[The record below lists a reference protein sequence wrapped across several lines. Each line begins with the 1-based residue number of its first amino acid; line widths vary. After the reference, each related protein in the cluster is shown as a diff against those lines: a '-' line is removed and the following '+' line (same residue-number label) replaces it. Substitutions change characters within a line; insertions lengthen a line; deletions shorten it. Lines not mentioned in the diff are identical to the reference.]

1 VSRGTIETLMV
12 SLHDSGEIENF
23 VAIRPAVATRGCN
36 PSTLE
41 PNMDMCALHTQAS
54 GPCFVAGPAR
64 FGVYGSIVTMA
75 VVALLLGFVVGYLY
89 ARWTAT
95 EDRRVIHIK
104 HGPESGN
111 VDESKIFMTKFGK
124 RFHTRRG
131 CHHLQHD
138 REVHHVSM
146 CSACKKSRLG
156 ERYTAEAQDVDEYDE
171 RMWAEQEELA
181 REDHENSLPQHAGFH
196 D

>member
-1 VSRGTIETLMV
+1 
-12 SLHDSGEIENF
+12 
-23 VAIRPAVATRGCN
+23 
-36 PSTLE
+36 
-41 PNMDMCALHTQAS
+41 MDMCALHTQAS

-64 FGVYGSIVTMA
+64 FGVYGSTMV
-75 VVALLLGFVVGYLY
+75 VVALLVGFVVGYSY

-111 VDESKIFMTKFGK
+111 VDESTIFMTKFGT
-124 RFHTRRG
+124 RFHTRRA
-131 CHHLQHD
+131 CNHLQHARD
-138 REVHHVSM
+138 VYHVSM
-146 CSACKKSRLG
+146 CAACNSLRQKGFG
-156 ERYTAEAQDVDEYDE
+156 ERYTAEAHDDDEHDE

-181 REDHENSLPQHAGFH
+181 REDHENSLPQHAGLH